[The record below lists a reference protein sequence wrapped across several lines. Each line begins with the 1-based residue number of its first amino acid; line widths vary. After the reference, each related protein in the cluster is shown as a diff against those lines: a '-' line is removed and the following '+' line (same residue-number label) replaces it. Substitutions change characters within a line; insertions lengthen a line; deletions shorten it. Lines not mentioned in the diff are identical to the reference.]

1 MSKMTPVFVFI
12 VYLFSS
18 EVFVFVH
25 VCFLRIRMFVCK
37 GEQKEPRERQSVD
50 VFVSLVMSLVSFASP
65 LQKKLV
71 QSSVGDHQSPRSSS
85 RPLLMRTF
93 SDESNTV
100 I

>member
-1 MSKMTPVFVFI
+1 M
-12 VYLFSS
+12 
-18 EVFVFVH
+18 
-25 VCFLRIRMFVCK
+25 
-37 GEQKEPRERQSVD
+37 D

-65 LQKKLV
+65 FQKKLV
-71 QSSVGDHQSPRSSS
+71 QSSVGGHQSPRSSA